1 MSVLASLSLPLVRKL
16 DPEKAHEL
24 AIDALTLGISVP
36 FKRPEDD
43 PALATRALGMRFSNP
58 IGIAAGFDKNAR
70 VLRPLARLG
79 FGFVEAGT
87 VTPRPQPGN
96 PKPRLFRLEEDR
108 AVINRMGFNNQG
120 IDRFAVRLA
129 RLTRPLPSGRAG
141 GAGVPVGAN
150 IGINK
155 TGADPERDYPAL
167 VARVKPYVNYI
178 VLNVS
183 SPNTPGLRGL
193 QDAARLKGILDAI
206 AARHPERP
214 PLLVKL
220 APDLEDDAIAPIVE
234 AAIQGGVQGLII
246 NNTTLARPDSLR
258 SPHKGES
265 GGLSG
270 RPLAARSTQMLRL
283 VANIAAGRLALV
295 SCGGIESG
303 QDILDRIRL
312 GADLVQVYTAFAY
325 EGPALIA
332 RLKREMLQIMR
343 AQGIETLDDVRGVDL

>member
-24 AIDALTLGISVP
+24 AIDALMLGISVP

-58 IGIAAGFDKNAR
+58 IGIAAGFDKDAR

-96 PKPRLFRLEEDR
+96 PKPRLFRLVEDR

-193 QDAARLKGILDAI
+193 QDAAKLRGILDAI

-234 AAIQGGVQGLII
+234 AAVQGGAQGLII
-246 NNTTLARPDSLR
+246 NNTTLARPATLL

-270 RPLAARSTQMLRL
+270 RPLATRSRDMLRL

-325 EGPALIA
+325 EGPALLA
-332 RLKREMLQIMR
+332 RLKQEMLQSMR
-343 AQGIETLDDVRGVDL
+343 AAGVETLDDIRGADL

>member
-43 PALATRALGMRFSNP
+43 PALATRALGLRFSNP

-193 QDAARLKGILDAI
+193 QDAAKLKGILDAI

-343 AQGIETLDDVRGVDL
+343 AQGIEVLDDVRGVDL

>member
-1 MSVLASLSLPLVRKL
+1 MLASLSLPLVRKL

-343 AQGIETLDDVRGVDL
+343 AQGIESLDDVRGVDL

>member
-1 MSVLASLSLPLVRKL
+1 VRKL

-343 AQGIETLDDVRGVDL
+343 AQGIESLDDVRGVDL

>member
-1 MSVLASLSLPLVRKL
+1 MSVLASLSLPFVRKL

-24 AIDALTLGISVP
+24 AIDALMLGVSVP

-96 PKPRLFRLEEDR
+96 PRPRLFRLEEDR

-193 QDAARLKGILDAI
+193 QDAARLRGILDAI

-220 APDLEDDAIAPIVE
+220 APDLENDAIAPIVE
-234 AAIQGGVQGLII
+234 AAVQGGVQGLII
-246 NNTTLARPDSLR
+246 NNTTLARPATLR
-258 SPHKGES
+258 SAHKGES

-270 RPLAARSTQMLRL
+270 RPLATRSAEMLRI
-283 VANIAAGRLALV
+283 VASIAAGRLALV

-303 QDILDRIRL
+303 QDILERIRL

-343 AQGIETLDDVRGVDL
+343 ADGVETLDDIRGAGL

>member
-220 APDLEDDAIAPIVE
+220 APDLEDDATAPIVE

-343 AQGIETLDDVRGVDL
+343 AQGIESLDDVRGVDL